1 MQFRTTSSPHLEDTA
16 SVSNVMQQVLLAL
29 LPATFMGIWLFGWGV
44 LTNLALA
51 IAFALAFESAA
62 LMMRRRSVTRFLS
75 DYSAVLT
82 AWLLALAIPPM
93 SEWWLIAIG
102 MFFAIVVA
110 KHLYG
115 GIGYNPFNPA
125 MVGYVVLLISF
136 PLQMTQWLI
145 PDLGGYSTMSFVETL
160 VKVLTGSLPEALQW
174 DAVTQATALDVTKNE
189 LDAGKVI
196 SEIQQS
202 ESYGWLGCAGWELMG
217 LAYAV
222 GGVWLIFKGLID
234 WRTPLAMLA
243 GLAVPALIFFIISA
257 EHYPSPVFH
266 LLSGAALM
274 GAFFIVTDPVSGC
287 SSTRG
292 RIIFAVGVGVIT
304 WIIRT
309 WGGFP
314 DGVAFAVLLMNM
326 SAPMIDYY
334 TQPRVFGKG
343 S

>member
-29 LPATFMGIWLFGWGV
+29 LPATAVGWWLFGWGV
-44 LTNLALA
+44 VTNIALAL
-51 IAFALAFESAA
+51 IAALAFEAISL
-62 LMMRRRSVTRFLS
+62 LMRGRPLKPFLG

-93 SEWWLIAIG
+93 SEWWLIAVG

-115 GIGYNPFNPA
+115 GLGYNPFNPA

-145 PDLGGYSTMSFVETL
+145 PETGGYDSMGLMDTIT
-160 VKVLTGSLPEALQW
+160 KALTGAVPEAMQW
-174 DAVTQATALDVTKNE
+174 DALTQPTALDVTKND
-189 LDAGKVI
+189 LDAGKAI
-196 SEIQQS
+196 SEISQS
-202 ESYGWLGCAGWELMG
+202 ESYGLLGCAGWEVMG
-217 LAYAV
+217 LAYAL
-222 GGVWLIFKGLID
+222 GGAWLIFKGLID
-234 WRTPLAMLA
+234 WRTPAAMLV
-243 GLAVPALIFFIISA
+243 GLAVPALIFFIINPDQ
-257 EHYPSPVFH
+257 YPSPVFH
-266 LLSGAALM
+266 LLSGAAMM

-287 SSTRG
+287 SSVRG
-292 RIIFAVGVGVIT
+292 RIIFAVGVGIIT
-304 WIIRT
+304 WVIRT

-343 S
+343 G